1 MVDQCVS
8 ETIGL
13 DGLACLRERQVLLGQ
28 NALGAEYHFHLVE
41 PLEES
46 QQELDAARK
55 GDRLECREAGEEIL
69 PTRLL
74 TAGQLGTKDR
84 QRLSGPLQLHLG
96 KEIIRDD
103 PSSFID
109 SLTAHF
115 ALLPVFRYVGMKQD
129 GDPRP
134 GVEISSSVSWTNGDG
149 DSRRAL
155 EQRSRHSTTVE
166 AHRSPHITCH
176 PRMRR

>member
-1 MVDQCVS
+1 MVDQRVG

-41 PLEES
+41 PLGKS
-46 QQELDAARK
+46 QQELNAARK
-55 GDRLECREAGEEIL
+55 GDRLECRKAGEEIL

-84 QRLSGPLQLHLG
+84 QRLCGPLQLHLG
-96 KEIIRDD
+96 KEIIRDN

-109 SLTAHF
+109 ILIDQRAAHF
-115 ALLPVFRYVGMKQD
+115 ALLPVFW
-129 GDPRP
+129 
-134 GVEISSSVSWTNGDG
+134 SSG
-149 DSRRAL
+149 
-155 EQRSRHSTTVE
+155 
-166 AHRSPHITCH
+166 
-176 PRMRR
+176 